1 MLREIQNLRKTG
13 TKNWISDFVLYSQI
27 MLLLCGFICYIKNF
41 IWVVSFCL
49 LRPSIIE
56 PKNNIYLL
64 KLELSRMMS
73 SWKIYL
79 DYYP

>member
-1 MLREIQNLRKTG
+1 
-13 TKNWISDFVLYSQI
+13 
-27 MLLLCGFICYIKNF
+27 MLLLCGFICFIKNF

-56 PKNNIYLL
+56 PKNNIYLI
-64 KLELSRMMS
+64 KLELSRMMN

>member
-1 MLREIQNLRKTG
+1 
-13 TKNWISDFVLYSQI
+13 
-27 MLLLCGFICYIKNF
+27 MLLLCGFICFIKNF
-41 IWVVSFCL
+41 ISVVSFCL

-56 PKNNIYLL
+56 PKNNTYLI